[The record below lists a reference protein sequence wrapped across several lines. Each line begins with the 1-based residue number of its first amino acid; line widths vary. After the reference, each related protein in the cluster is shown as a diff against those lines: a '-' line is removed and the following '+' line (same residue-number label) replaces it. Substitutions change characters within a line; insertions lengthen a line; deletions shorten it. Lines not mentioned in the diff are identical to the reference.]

1 MKFTPDVAE
10 GANDSPR
17 PMGAT
22 LSLANVSGLV
32 SRAAAVAWRGCCR
45 CRALQQPGFCLHT
58 GLASHSGE
66 LFSEGRISAAA
77 LCLWGTTVTT
87 HVAHSFSLSTNIPQ
101 KGGGGGEF
109 WSPGEIKLSF
119 NMDIKLSVKLSLWK
133 WMY

>member
-22 LSLANVSGLV
+22 LSLADVSDLV
-32 SRAAAVAWRGCCR
+32 SRAAAVAWRGCRR
-45 CRALQQPGFCLHT
+45 CRALQQPGLCLHT

-66 LFSEGRISAAA
+66 LISAAA
-77 LCLWGTTVTT
+77 LCLWDTTVTT
-87 HVAHSFSLSTNIPQ
+87 HAAHSFSLSTNIPQ

-119 NMDIKLSVKLSLWK
+119 SMDIKLSVKLSLWK